1 MQKMVKDK
9 HVLTFIACIIIIFYN
24 YSLKLICTIHVTYYA
39 LDLRAGAVITDL
51 SHFIAAIYA

>member
-1 MQKMVKDK
+1 MVKAK
-9 HVLTFIACIIIIFYN
+9 HVLTFIACIIITSYN

-39 LDLRAGAVITDL
+39 LDLRAGAIITDL